1 MGAFG
6 IFILVL
12 SIIYAIYY
20 IAMIS
25 MDLRVVNHT
34 GNKGEVEV
42 IAVSPSA
49 HEVEKPVEVNE
60 EDYMRTHSDNQK
72 EEEEVLTADEIA
84 NMQTEEL
91 YKESQNAKGEM
102 QSIRTN
108 AQAEYSLT
116 EEKDELSAVFE
127 ANLENAGEWNNEED

>member
-25 MDLRVVNHT
+25 MDLRVVNHA
-34 GNKGEVEV
+34 GSKGEVEV
-42 IAVSPSA
+42 IAVSPSE

-60 EDYMRTHSDNQK
+60 EDYMRTQSESK
-72 EEEEVLTADEIA
+72 EEEVLTAEEIA

-116 EEKDELSAVFE
+116 EEMDELSAVFE

>member
-25 MDLRVVNHT
+25 MDLRVVNYA
-34 GNKGEVEV
+34 GSKGEVEV
-42 IAVSPSA
+42 IAVSPSE

-60 EDYMRTHSDNQK
+60 EDYMRTQSESK
-72 EEEEVLTADEIA
+72 EEEEVLTAEEIA

-116 EEKDELSAVFE
+116 EEKDELLAVFE

>member
-25 MDLRVVNHT
+25 MDLRGVNHA
-34 GNKGEVEV
+34 GSKSEVEV
-42 IAVSPSA
+42 IAVSPSE

-60 EDYMRTHSDNQK
+60 EDYMRTHSDNQ
-72 EEEEVLTADEIA
+72 EEEVLTAEEIA

>member
-25 MDLRVVNHT
+25 MDLRVVNHA
-34 GNKGEVEV
+34 GSKSDVEV
-42 IAVSPSA
+42 IAVSPSE

-60 EDYMRTHSDNQK
+60 EDYMRTHSDNQ
-72 EEEEVLTADEIA
+72 EEVLTAEEIA

>member
-25 MDLRVVNHT
+25 MDLRVVNHA
-34 GNKGEVEV
+34 GSKSEVEV
-42 IAVSPSA
+42 IAVSPSE

-60 EDYMRTHSDNQK
+60 EDYMRTHSDNQ
-72 EEEEVLTADEIA
+72 EEEVLTAEEIA

-108 AQAEYSLT
+108 AHAEYSLT

>member
-25 MDLRVVNHT
+25 MDLRVVNHA
-34 GNKGEVEV
+34 GSKSEVEV
-42 IAVSPSA
+42 IAVSPSE

-60 EDYMRTHSDNQK
+60 EDYMRTHSDNQ
-72 EEEEVLTADEIA
+72 EEEVLTAEEIA
-84 NMQTEEL
+84 NMQIEEL

>member
-25 MDLRVVNHT
+25 MDLRVVNHA
-34 GNKGEVEV
+34 GSKSEVEV
-42 IAVSPSA
+42 IAVSPSE

-60 EDYMRTHSDNQK
+60 EDYMRTHSDNQ
-72 EEEEVLTADEIA
+72 EEEVLTAEEIA

-102 QSIRTN
+102 QSIRTY

>member
-25 MDLRVVNHT
+25 MDLRVVNHA
-34 GNKGEVEV
+34 GSKSEVEV
-42 IAVSPSA
+42 IAVSPSE

-60 EDYMRTHSDNQK
+60 EDYMRTHSDNQ
-72 EEEEVLTADEIA
+72 EEEVLTAEEIA

-108 AQAEYSLT
+108 AQTEYSLT

>member
-6 IFILVL
+6 IFILVV

-91 YKESQNAKGEM
+91 YKESQNAEGEM

>member
-25 MDLRVVNHT
+25 MDLRVVNLA
-34 GNKGEVEV
+34 GSKSEVEV
-42 IAVSPSA
+42 IAVSPSE

-60 EDYMRTHSDNQK
+60 EDYMRTHSDNQ
-72 EEEEVLTADEIA
+72 EEEVLTAEEIA

>member
-25 MDLRVVNHT
+25 VDLRVVNHA
-34 GNKGEVEV
+34 GSKSDVEV
-42 IAVSPSA
+42 IAVSPSE

-60 EDYMRTHSDNQK
+60 EDYMRTHSDNQE
-72 EEEEVLTADEIA
+72 EEEEVLTAEEIA

>member
-25 MDLRVVNHT
+25 MDLRVVNHA
-34 GNKGEVEV
+34 GSKGEVEV
-42 IAVSPSA
+42 IAVSPSE

-60 EDYMRTHSDNQK
+60 EDYMRTQSESK
-72 EEEEVLTADEIA
+72 EEVLTAEEIA
-84 NMQTEEL
+84 NMQTDEL

-116 EEKDELSAVFE
+116 EEKDELSVVFE

>member
-25 MDLRVVNHT
+25 MDLRVVNHA
-34 GNKGEVEV
+34 GSKSEVEV
-42 IAVSPSA
+42 IAVSPSE

-60 EDYMRTHSDNQK
+60 EDYMRTHSDNQ
-72 EEEEVLTADEIA
+72 EEEEVLTAEEIA

-116 EEKDELSAVFE
+116 EERMSCRLFSRQT
-127 ANLENAGEWNNEED
+127 

>member
-12 SIIYAIYY
+12 FIIYAIYY

-25 MDLRVVNHT
+25 MDLRVVNHA
-34 GNKGEVEV
+34 GSKSEVEV
-42 IAVSPSA
+42 IAVSPSE

-60 EDYMRTHSDNQK
+60 EDYMRTHSDNQ
-72 EEEEVLTADEIA
+72 EEEEVLTAEEIA

-108 AQAEYSLT
+108 AQAEYLLT
-116 EEKDELSAVFE
+116 EERMSCRLFSRQT
-127 ANLENAGEWNNEED
+127 

>member
-25 MDLRVVNHT
+25 MDLRVVKHA
-34 GNKGEVEV
+34 GSKSEVEV
-42 IAVSPSA
+42 IAVSPSE

-60 EDYMRTHSDNQK
+60 EDYMRTHSDNQ
-72 EEEEVLTADEIA
+72 EEEVLTAEEIA

>member
-25 MDLRVVNHT
+25 MDLRVVNHA
-34 GNKGEVEV
+34 GSKSEVEV
-42 IAVSPSA
+42 IAVSPSE

-60 EDYMRTHSDNQK
+60 EDYMRTYSDNQ
-72 EEEEVLTADEIA
+72 EEEVLTAEEIA

-108 AQAEYSLT
+108 AQAEYLLT

>member
-20 IAMIS
+20 IAMIG
-25 MDLRVVNHT
+25 MDLRVVNHA

-42 IAVSPSA
+42 IAVSPSEQ
-49 HEVEKPVEVNE
+49 EVEKPVEVNE
-60 EDYMRTHSDNQK
+60 EDYMRTHSDK
-72 EEEEVLTADEIA
+72 EEEEEVLTAEEIA

-91 YKESQNAKGEM
+91 YKESQNAKDEM

-116 EEKDELSAVFE
+116 EDKDELSAVFE

>member
-12 SIIYAIYY
+12 FIIYAIYY

-25 MDLRVVNHT
+25 MDLRVVNHA
-34 GNKGEVEV
+34 GSKSEVEV
-42 IAVSPSA
+42 IAVSPSE

-60 EDYMRTHSDNQK
+60 EDYMRTHSDNQ
-72 EEEEVLTADEIA
+72 EEEEVLTAEEIA

-108 AQAEYSLT
+108 AQAEYLLT

>member
-1 MGAFG
+1 
-6 IFILVL
+6 
-12 SIIYAIYY
+12 
-20 IAMIS
+20 
-25 MDLRVVNHT
+25 
-34 GNKGEVEV
+34 
-42 IAVSPSA
+42 
-49 HEVEKPVEVNE
+49 
-60 EDYMRTHSDNQK
+60 MRTHSDNQ
-72 EEEEVLTADEIA
+72 EEEVLTAEEIA

-108 AQAEYSLT
+108 AQAEYLLT

>member
-25 MDLRVVNHT
+25 MDLRVANHA
-34 GNKGEVEV
+34 GSKSEVEV
-42 IAVSPSA
+42 IAVSPSE

-60 EDYMRTHSDNQK
+60 EDYMRTHSDNQ
-72 EEEEVLTADEIA
+72 EEEVLTAEEIA

-108 AQAEYSLT
+108 AQAEYLLT

>member
-25 MDLRVVNHT
+25 MDLRVVNHA
-34 GNKGEVEV
+34 GSKSEVEV
-42 IAVSPSA
+42 IAVSPSE

-60 EDYMRTHSDNQK
+60 EDYMRTHSDNQ
-72 EEEEVLTADEIA
+72 EEEVLTAEEIA

-127 ANLENAGEWNNEED
+127 ANLENAGEWNNEEE

>member
-6 IFILVL
+6 IFILVV
-12 SIIYAIYY
+12 SIIYAIYF

-34 GNKGEVEV
+34 GSKGEVEV
-42 IAVSPSA
+42 IAVSSSE

-60 EDYMRTHSDNQK
+60 EDYMRTLSDNK
-72 EEEEVLTADEIA
+72 EEEEVLTAEEIA

-91 YKESQNAKGEM
+91 YNESNKAKNEM

>member
-25 MDLRVVNHT
+25 MDLRVVNHASS
-34 GNKGEVEV
+34 KSEVEV
-42 IAVSPSA
+42 IAVSPSE

-60 EDYMRTHSDNQK
+60 EDYMRTHSDNQ
-72 EEEEVLTADEIA
+72 EEEVLTAEEIA

>member
-25 MDLRVVNHT
+25 MDLRVVNHA
-34 GNKGEVEV
+34 GSKSEVEV
-42 IAVSPSA
+42 IAVSPSE

-60 EDYMRTHSDNQK
+60 EDYMRTHSDNQ
-72 EEEEVLTADEIA
+72 EEEVLTAEEIA

-116 EEKDELSAVFE
+116 EETDELSAVFE

>member
-25 MDLRVVNHT
+25 MDLRVVNHA
-34 GNKGEVEV
+34 GSKSEVEV
-42 IAVSPSA
+42 IAVSPSE

-60 EDYMRTHSDNQK
+60 EDYMRTHSDNQ
-72 EEEEVLTADEIA
+72 EEEEVLTAEEIA

-127 ANLENAGEWNNEED
+127 ANLENAGELNNEED

>member
-25 MDLRVVNHT
+25 MDLRVVNHA
-34 GNKGEVEV
+34 GSKSEVEV
-42 IAVSPSA
+42 IAVSPSE

-60 EDYMRTHSDNQK
+60 EDYMRTHSDNQ
-72 EEEEVLTADEIA
+72 EEEVLTAEEIA

-108 AQAEYSLT
+108 AQAEYLLT

-127 ANLENAGEWNNEED
+127 ANLENAGEWNIEED

>member
-25 MDLRVVNHT
+25 MDLRVVNHA
-34 GNKGEVEV
+34 GSKGEVEV
-42 IAVSPSA
+42 IAVSPSE

-60 EDYMRTHSDNQK
+60 EDYMRTQSESK
-72 EEEEVLTADEIA
+72 EEEEVLTAEEIA

-108 AQAEYSLT
+108 AQAEYLLT

>member
-25 MDLRVVNHT
+25 MDLRVVNHA
-34 GNKGEVEV
+34 GSKGEVEV
-42 IAVSPSA
+42 IAVSPSE

-60 EDYMRTHSDNQK
+60 EDYMRTQSESK
-72 EEEEVLTADEIA
+72 EEEVLTAEEIA

-116 EEKDELSAVFE
+116 EEKDELSVVFE

>member
-25 MDLRVVNHT
+25 MDLRVVNHA
-34 GNKGEVEV
+34 GSKSEVEV
-42 IAVSPSA
+42 IAVSPSE

-60 EDYMRTHSDNQK
+60 EDYMRTHSDNQ
-72 EEEEVLTADEIA
+72 EEEVLTAEEIA

-108 AQAEYSLT
+108 AQAEYLLT

>member
-25 MDLRVVNHT
+25 MDLRVVNHA
-34 GNKGEVEV
+34 GSKGEVEV
-42 IAVSPSA
+42 IAVSPSE

-60 EDYMRTHSDNQK
+60 EDYMRTHSDNQ
-72 EEEEVLTADEIA
+72 EEEVLTAEEIA

>member
-1 MGAFG
+1 
-6 IFILVL
+6 
-12 SIIYAIYY
+12 
-20 IAMIS
+20 MIS
-25 MDLRVVNHT
+25 MDLRVVNHA
-34 GNKGEVEV
+34 GSKSEVEV
-42 IAVSPSA
+42 IAVSPSE

-60 EDYMRTHSDNQK
+60 EDYMRTHSDNQ
-72 EEEEVLTADEIA
+72 EEEVLTAEEIA

>member
-1 MGAFG
+1 MGEFG

-25 MDLRVVNHT
+25 MDLRVVNHA
-34 GNKGEVEV
+34 GSKSEVEV
-42 IAVSPSA
+42 IAVSPSE

-60 EDYMRTHSDNQK
+60 EDYMRTHSDNQ
-72 EEEEVLTADEIA
+72 EEEVLTAEEIA

-108 AQAEYSLT
+108 AQAEYLLT

>member
-25 MDLRVVNHT
+25 MDLRVVNHA
-34 GNKGEVEV
+34 GSKSEVEV
-42 IAVSPSA
+42 IAVSPSE

-60 EDYMRTHSDNQK
+60 EDYMRTHSDNQ
-72 EEEEVLTADEIA
+72 EEVLTAEEIA

>member
-25 MDLRVVNHT
+25 MDLRVVNHA
-34 GNKGEVEV
+34 GSKSEVEV
-42 IAVSPSA
+42 IAVSPSE

-60 EDYMRTHSDNQK
+60 EDYMRTHSNNQ
-72 EEEEVLTADEIA
+72 EEEVLTAEEIA

>member
-25 MDLRVVNHT
+25 MDLRVVNHA
-34 GNKGEVEV
+34 GSKSEVEV
-42 IAVSPSA
+42 IAVSPSE

-60 EDYMRTHSDNQK
+60 EDYMRTHSDNQ
-72 EEEEVLTADEIA
+72 EEEVLTAEEIA

-91 YKESQNAKGEM
+91 YKESQNAKDEM

-108 AQAEYSLT
+108 AQAEYSLA

>member
-20 IAMIS
+20 IAMVS
-25 MDLRVVNHT
+25 MDLRVVNHA
-34 GNKGEVEV
+34 GSKSEVEV
-42 IAVSPSA
+42 IAVSPSE

-60 EDYMRTHSDNQK
+60 EDYMRTHSDNQ
-72 EEEEVLTADEIA
+72 EEEVLTAEEIA

-108 AQAEYSLT
+108 AQAEYLLT

>member
-6 IFILVL
+6 IFILVV

-72 EEEEVLTADEIA
+72 EEEEVFTADEIA

-91 YKESQNAKGEM
+91 YKESQNAKDEM
-102 QSIRTN
+102 QSIRTK
-108 AQAEYSLT
+108 AQAEFSLT